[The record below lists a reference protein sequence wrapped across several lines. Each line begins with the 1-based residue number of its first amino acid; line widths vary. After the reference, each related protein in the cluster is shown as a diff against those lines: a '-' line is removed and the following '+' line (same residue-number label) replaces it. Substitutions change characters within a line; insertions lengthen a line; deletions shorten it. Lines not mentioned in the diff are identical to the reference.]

1 MTVSACPPACM
12 TAPALSRGV
21 PSRNRNPLSSRDAVI
36 CPSWNPPGSL
46 LSAVPKR
53 NTFTVHTWKIP
64 ASARRRILCDAMVCL
79 HLKACSHAV
88 LPVCTA
94 AASGASLASG
104 AGQVAQWRR
113 RMRLRMLG
121 RLRGRSVRS
130 SAGPTCSR
138 MHQTLGTASMQP
150 AVRPHPCSRCT
161 PFLQPRSV
169 PLLLAL
175 GPSRRPRGS
184 ALSTST

>member
-21 PSRNRNPLSSRDAVI
+21 PSRNRDPLSSRDAVI

-138 MHQTLGTASMQP
+138 HAPNSGYGFNA
-150 AVRPHPCSRCT
+150 AC
-161 PFLQPRSV
+161 
-169 PLLLAL
+169 
-175 GPSRRPRGS
+175 GPSTPMFAVHPISATPLRSAHSGPRTLS
-184 ALSTST
+184 APSRIGT